1 MAAACFAG
9 LRYFAIIFTFAFA
22 MGVARALV
30 IAPRLG
36 EMTAVLLEVPIIV
49 AASWAVARHLL
60 KDRFFTIAQRSA
72 MGATA
77 FILLMCCEAILAN
90 ILRGQT
96 ISEWASELATP
107 IGLIG
112 LVGQLAFAVIPIFA
126 GRSPRRDAL
135 DN

>member
-9 LRYFAIIFTFAFA
+9 LRYFAIIFTLAFA

-49 AASWAVARHLL
+49 GASWAVARHLL
-60 KDRFFTIAQRSA
+60 RDRHFTLVQRGT
-72 MGATA
+72 MGTA
-77 FILLMCCEAILAN
+77 AFALLMCSEAILAV

-107 IGLIG
+107 TGLIG
-112 LVGQLAFAVIPIFA
+112 LVGQLAFAVIPAFA
-126 GRSPRRDAL
+126 DLSV
-135 DN
+135 